1 MGGFDDTILIS
12 FKTRKVIKSRL
23 HTTRSGNHGTRQ
35 YLLFPG
41 RYVMYTVSRSNL
53 GNVYITVEVVAVSNG
68 EMNTLVQLA
77 LYEGQEQKAQ
87 LSELDDEVRTLLL
100 SNKDHLPLFR
110 YLEAPGVGV
119 E

>member
-1 MGGFDDTILIS
+1 
-12 FKTRKVIKSRL
+12 
-23 HTTRSGNHGTRQ
+23 
-35 YLLFPG
+35 
-41 RYVMYTVSRSNL
+41 MYTVSRSNL